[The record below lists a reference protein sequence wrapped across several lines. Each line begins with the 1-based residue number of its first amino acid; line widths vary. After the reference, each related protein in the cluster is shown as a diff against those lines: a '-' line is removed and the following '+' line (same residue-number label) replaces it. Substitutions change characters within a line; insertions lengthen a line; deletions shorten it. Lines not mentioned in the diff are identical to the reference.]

1 MRTSL
6 VSTIVL
12 GMIGLAAAG
21 CSSTDDG
28 ALGAQRAAD
37 AGAAESGGA
46 ATNSDDGATTSSGG
60 ADAEAGAT
68 LPPVRFKIQLD
79 YRYDRAGFFTDP
91 IRKQALEGA
100 CRIWGRLISDSFAN
114 VPKDTFIKVR
124 DPEKPTE
131 PAVAL
136 NIEYEIDDLLVF
148 VGSADLPSGVTGTS
162 APTAGLSGVA
172 DAQLASALDQRFN
185 GAVFQPWTAWITF
198 DTTTSFHFDPGP
210 ELGTA
215 VPAGKIDFVSVALH
229 ELGHVLGFGTAE
241 TFKSKIVNK
250 AFTGTKAQALFGG
263 PLPLTSDLAHVPN
276 ANATGTRR
284 MLMDQSDS
292 AGVRYLPSPL
302 DLAALEDLGLHF

>member
-6 VSTIVL
+6 VLAIVL

-21 CSSTDDG
+21 CSSTTDDG
-28 ALGAQRAAD
+28 AAGESPAGD
-37 AGAAESGGA
+37 AGTVES
-46 ATNSDDGATTSSGG
+46 DGAPASGEDGSTTSSGP
-60 ADAEAGAT
+60 DAEAGTA

-79 YRYDRAGFFTDP
+79 YRYDRAGFFADP
-91 IRKQALEGA
+91 TRKQALEGA

-136 NIEYEIDDLLVF
+136 NIEYEIDDLVVF

-162 APTAGLSGVA
+162 APTAGLSGIT
-172 DAQLASALDQRFN
+172 DTQLASSLDQRFN

-198 DTTTSFHFDPGP
+198 DTTTSFHFDPSP
-210 ELGTA
+210 ELGAA

-241 TFKSKIVNK
+241 AFKSKIVSK
-250 AFTGTKAQALFGG
+250 TFTGAKAQALFGG
-263 PLPLTSDLAHVPN
+263 PLPLTTDLAHVPN
-276 ANATGTRR
+276 ASATGTRR